1 MKKLLTAL
9 LAILCGCTFTAD
21 TAKLRE
27 SDDVLNV
34 SLLKVGKADAI
45 VFEYGSFTMVIDA
58 GEEDDGQEVV
68 DFLQKRNIAAVDVLI
83 ITHYDQD
90 HVGCADTLVESA
102 AVKQV
107 ILPHYESDHIEYL
120 DFMKALETE
129 QIKPLYL
136 DEPYTFTERNMTVL
150 IELPKSYE
158 MTFPGEYDNNFSLIT
173 TVTHKDNRLVFT
185 GDIEKQR
192 IREWLT
198 DGQQAC
204 DFLKIPH
211 HGVYNRAMEEL
222 INTLKPKYTAICS
235 SAKHPELIS
244 VRTTNLGTVYELN
257 YRIEMRDAGK
267 EKEFIDA
274 LRCRNGNLNIMIGAV
289 QKECNVI

>member
-9 LAILCGCTFTAD
+9 LAILCGCTLTTD
-21 TAKLRE
+21 VEKIRE
-27 SDDVLNV
+27 ADDVLKV
-34 SLLKVGKADAI
+34 SLMKVGKADAI
-45 VFEYGSFTMVIDA
+45 VFEYGTFTMIIDA

-68 DFLQKRNIAAVDVLI
+68 DFLQKRNIADVDVLI

-90 HVGCADTLVESA
+90 HVGGADTLVESVP
-102 AVKQV
+102 VKQV

-120 DFMKALETE
+120 DFMTALKTE
-129 QIKPLYL
+129 QIEPLYL
-136 DEPYTFTERNMTVL
+136 DKPYTFTERNMTVL
-150 IELPKSYE
+150 IEPPKSYE

-173 TVTHKDNRLVFT
+173 TVKHIDNRLVFT

-192 IREWLT
+192 IREWLA

-235 SAKHPELIS
+235 SAKHPADAAVIELIKK
-244 VRTTNLGTVYELN
+244 VTPEIRET
-257 YRIEMRDAGK
+257 
-267 EKEFIDA
+267 
-274 LRCRNGNLNIMIGAV
+274 RNGRITVISDGKNLEVN
-289 QKECNVI
+289 QKVK

>member
-1 MKKLLTAL
+1 MYREERTMRKL
-9 LAILCGCTFTAD
+9 LAILLVMLCGCTFTAD

-27 SDDVLNV
+27 LDDVLKV

-68 DFLQKRNIAAVDVLI
+68 DFLQKRNIADVDVLI

-90 HVGCADTLVESA
+90 HVGGADFLVESVP
-102 AVKQV
+102 VKQV

-120 DFMKALETE
+120 DFMKALEKE

-150 IELPKSYE
+150 IEPPKSYE
-158 MTFPGEYDNNFSLIT
+158 MIFPGEYDNNFSLIT

-192 IREWLT
+192 IREWLAE
-198 DGQQAC
+198 GQQPC

-222 INTLKPKYTAICS
+222 INTLKPKYAAICS
-235 SAKHPELIS
+235 SAKHTADTAVIELIKKVTPE
-244 VRTTNLGTVYELN
+244 VRETKDGKITVISDGTN
-257 YRIEMRDAGK
+257 IEV
-267 EKEFIDA
+267 
-274 LRCRNGNLNIMIGAV
+274 N
-289 QKECNVI
+289 QKVK